1 MKYALYVN
9 DVLYDYF
16 NTIKEID
23 EYIFENGLSI
33 VDYNYIK
40 VQKVKNIIAKKGR
53 KNGRLRGKHSTVY

>member
-1 MKYALYVN
+1 MKKLKYALYVN

-33 VDYNYIK
+33 VDYNDIK

-53 KNGRLRGKHSTVY
+53 KNGRL